1 MLGRGQ
7 TDKQQAEDGMAHLTD
22 LGGRAGG
29 GDLCE
34 ELVGGGDGLGPLF
47 FVEPDVAPIVFD
59 VLDSLVGN
67 DDHFLF
73 DPIRP
78 EENYNYNAG
87 ERLTDAIQ
95 ESTVSPTGTS
105 CAGVSDIQ

>member
-47 FVEPDVAPIVFD
+47 FVEPEVAPIAFD
-59 VLDSLVGN
+59 VLDSLI
-67 DDHFLF
+67 DTTST
-73 DPIRP
+73 PSSSIRLAP
-78 EENYNYNAG
+78 SA
-87 ERLTDAIQ
+87 TA
-95 ESTVSPTGTS
+95 TTM
-105 CAGVSDIQ
+105 